1 MSLFHFDATQ
11 VPTLGDRTPIP
22 DGDYN
27 IKAVEVERKPTKD
40 DPSYSFLAFTFEVI
54 DGPHAGYR
62 IFENINLWNKNPTA
76 VGIAAKTLSSICH
89 ATGVLVVEDPAQL
102 LNRPM
107 KAHVKTAP
115 ARPPYDASNKI
126 TSYGTYEGPIG
137 GAGVGATAA
146 PALARP
152 VAAPAAPARPAAPMA
167 PASAPSIPTAPAA
180 PIPPPFAAPMT
191 PSAAPAIPDAI
202 PVVPEDETPVWARS
216 K

>member
-22 DGDYN
+22 DGNYN
-27 IKAVEVERKPTKD
+27 IKGVEVERKPTKD
-40 DPSYSFLAFTFEVI
+40 DPQYSFLAFVFEVI

-76 VGIAAKTLSSICH
+76 VDIAAKTLSSICH

-152 VAAPAAPARPAAPMA
+152 VAAPAAPAA
-167 PASAPSIPTAPAA
+167 PAPAPSIPTAPAA

-191 PSAAPAIPDAI
+191 TSAA

>member
-27 IKAVEVERKPTKD
+27 IKGVEVERKPTKD
-40 DPSYSFLAFTFEVI
+40 DPQYSFLAFVFEVI

-76 VGIAAKTLSSICH
+76 VDIAAKTLSSICH

-107 KAHVKTAP
+107 KAHVKTSP
-115 ARPPYDASNKI
+115 AKPPYDASNKI

-152 VAAPAAPARPAAPMA
+152 VAAPAAPAA
-167 PASAPSIPTAPAA
+167 PAPAPSIPTAPAA

-191 PSAAPAIPDAI
+191 PSAAP
-202 PVVPEDETPVWARS
+202 VVPEDETPVWARS

>member
-11 VPTLGDRTPIP
+11 VPTIGDRTPIP

-27 IKAVEVERKPTKD
+27 IKGVEVERKPTKD
-40 DPSYSFLAFTFEVI
+40 DPQYSFLAFVFEVI

-76 VGIAAKTLSSICH
+76 VDIAAKTLSSICH

-152 VAAPAAPARPAAPMA
+152 VAAPVAAPAAPAAPA
-167 PASAPSIPTAPAA
+167 PAPSIPTAPAA
-180 PIPPPFAAPMT
+180 PIPPPFAVPMA
-191 PSAAPAIPDAI
+191 PSAA